1 MRIDTNTRLYAVLG
15 DPVSHSLSPVMH
27 NSAFARI
34 GYNGI
39 YTAFRVQ
46 NIAGA
51 VHGIKALG
59 IQGASITIPH
69 KTAVMAYLDKVDE
82 EARKIGAVNTVVN
95 RQGRLSGYNTDGLGA
110 IKALSEKT
118 SIKDKKIGI
127 MGAGGA
133 ARAIGFGVMS
143 QGGIAIIFNRS
154 KDSGKRLADDLGT
167 EYRPLSEIKKAR
179 CNILINTT
187 PVGMFPA
194 VDATPVEKEV
204 FEKDMIVMDIVY
216 NPLKTLLLKEAEAM
230 GCSTVDGVS
239 MFVYQGAFQFELWTG
254 KAAPVEVM
262 KNAVLDALGVQSSK
276 FKVQS

>member
-1 MRIDTNTRLYAVLG
+1 MKIDTNTRLYAVLG

-34 GYNGI
+34 GYNGV
-39 YTAFRVQ
+39 YTAFRVKD
-46 NIAGA
+46 IAGA

-69 KTAVMAYLDKVDE
+69 KTAVMAYLDEVDE

-127 MGAGGA
+127 IGAGGA

-179 CNILINTT
+179 CDILINTT

-194 VDATPVEKEV
+194 VDATPVEKKV
-204 FEKDMIVMDIVY
+204 FEKDMIVMDIIY

-254 KAAPVEVM
+254 KEAPIHVM
-262 KNAVLDALGVQSSK
+262 RKAVLDALGVQS
-276 FKVQS
+276 

>member
-1 MRIDTNTRLYAVLG
+1 MKIDTNTRLYAVLG

-27 NSAFARI
+27 NSAFAQI
-34 GYNGI
+34 GYNGV

-46 NIAGA
+46 DIAGA

-69 KTAVMAYLDKVDE
+69 KTAVMAYLDEMDE

-110 IKALSEKT
+110 IKALAEKT
-118 SIKDKKIGI
+118 SIKDKKIGVI
-127 MGAGGA
+127 GAGGA

-194 VDATPVEKEV
+194 VDAIPVEKEV

-254 KAAPVEVM
+254 KEAPVEVM

-276 FKVQS
+276 PTIS